1 MLKSNDLYV
10 KKCKDCG
17 LTFRTDRPMLRLCS
31 SCRTGHRKKIIMSE
45 RAKRKKPKKDIYGI
59 TGLPF
64 LTIDEMC
71 KVIRAYNREH
81 NTNYTYGRFVEAMR
95 QGKIKIE
102 L

>member
-10 KKCKDCG
+10 KNCRDCG
-17 LTFRTDRPMLRLCS
+17 LTFRTDRPKVKLCS
-31 SCRTGHRKKIIMSE
+31 SCRTGHRKKTIMSE

-71 KVIRAYNREH
+71 KVIRSYNQQH
-81 NTNYTYGRFVEAMR
+81 NTNYTYGRFVLALREGR
-95 QGKIKIE
+95 IE

>member
-1 MLKSNDLYV
+1 MLKENNLYV

-17 LTFRTDRPMLRLCS
+17 LTFRT
-31 SCRTGHRKKIIMSE
+31 GHRKKTIMSE

-71 KVIRAYNREH
+71 KVIRSYNQQH
-81 NTNYTYGRFVEAMR
+81 NTNYTYGRFVLALREGR
-95 QGKIKIE
+95 IE